1 MTIIPVA
8 ITATAVALCP
18 IKLHNMKG
26 TSVKLLF
33 TSYSYARRYNR
44 YKLAVVV
51 G

>member
-8 ITATAVALCP
+8 ITAKAVALC
-18 IKLHNMKG
+18 HNMKG

-44 YKLAVVV
+44 YKLAVEA